1 MIKQKI
7 KSKYLSFKRRIADLL
22 QRKSEWLSLKS
33 KKLLLVLFCLFFVS
47 MSIVAVVKAITTK
60 AAVISMQV
68 NMPRI
73 MQQKEMPA
81 MPFISKKEF
90 ERIEGFKKQLYLL
103 PKHSF
108 DSFMLARPKLLDSI
122 TEIEQYYQSQK

>member
-7 KSKYLSFKRRIADLL
+7 KNKYLGFKRRIADVL
-22 QRKSEWLSLKS
+22 QSKTERLSVRS
-33 KKLLLVLFCLFFVS
+33 KKIALFLFCLFFLS

-60 AAVISMQV
+60 ATVVSTQV
-68 NMPRI
+68 KMPRI
-73 MQQKEMPA
+73 IQQKEMPA
-81 MPFISKKEF
+81 LPFISKNEF

-108 DSFMLARPKLLDSI
+108 DSFMLAKPKLLDSI